1 MPFVSDELNNNLLKL
16 KPMGKIGIF
25 EIVIGLLALLAVVGA
40 YYLAV
45 SKIVKS
51 KLTGKQ
57 KVIWLFVI
65 FIFNFP
71 GLIAFLIYHDHYLP
85 VAYRAN
91 L

>member
-1 MPFVSDELNNNLLKL
+1 
-16 KPMGKIGIF
+16 MGKIGIF
-25 EIVIGLLALLAVVGA
+25 EIVILLLVFLVVAGA

-51 KLTGKQ
+51 KLAAKQ
-57 KVIWLFVI
+57 KIVWLFVI
-65 FIFNFP
+65 FLFNFP

>member
-1 MPFVSDELNNNLLKL
+1 
-16 KPMGKIGIF
+16 MGKIGIF
-25 EIVIGLLALLAVVGA
+25 EIVIVLLAFMAVVGA

-51 KLTGKQ
+51 KLAANQ
-57 KVIWLFVI
+57 KIIWLFVI

>member
-1 MPFVSDELNNNLLKL
+1 MENT
-16 KPMGKIGIF
+16 GIF
-25 EIVIGLLALLAVVGA
+25 VIVIALLAILAVVGA

-57 KVIWLFVI
+57 KIVWLFVI
-65 FIFNFP
+65 FIFNLP

-85 VAYRAN
+85 IAYRGN

>member
-1 MPFVSDELNNNLLKL
+1 MA
-16 KPMGKIGIF
+16 KIGIL
-25 EIVIGLLALLAVVGA
+25 EIVIVLLAFLAVIGA
-40 YYLAV
+40 YYLAI

-51 KLTGKQ
+51 KLAAKQ
-57 KVIWLFVI
+57 KIVWLFVI